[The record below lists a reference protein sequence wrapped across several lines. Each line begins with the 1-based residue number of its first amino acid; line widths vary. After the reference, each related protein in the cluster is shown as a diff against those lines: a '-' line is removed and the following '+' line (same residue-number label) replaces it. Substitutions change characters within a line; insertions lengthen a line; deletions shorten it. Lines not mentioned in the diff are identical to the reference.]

1 MPDLPPSLLDGLST
15 VAVVVLI
22 GWSIVAGRL
31 VPRSTLDF
39 TRAVYEVRLAE
50 MQAEVAEWRAA
61 AKVSSEQ
68 VGALMSGQK
77 TVIHLLESLDKERP

>member
-1 MPDLPPSLLDGLST
+1 MPDLPPGLLNAVGT
-15 VAVVVLI
+15 VGVVVAFSWLI
-22 GWSIVAGRL
+22 ALGRL

-68 VGALMSGQK
+68 VGALMKGQE